1 MTQYEGF
8 RVDLVGWEP
17 WRRWLFAFYY
27 CKWVYSTGLLLGIA
41 LQKIISKDL
50 QKQKYKAFSTYPSF
64 STVHCSHINQ
74 SGHNNNFNNQ

>member
-1 MTQYEGF
+1 MVKTRLSFFSKIQEIKIQ
-8 RVDLVGWEP
+8 E
-17 WRRWLFAFYY
+17 FYY

-64 STVHCSHINQ
+64 STVHCSHIDQ
-74 SGHNNNFNNQ
+74 SGHEMNNLMN